1 MNLSAIE
8 KVTKGN
14 TRTGGVSDF
23 MELPIEKV
31 YANKEQP
38 RKDFDAQQLEELAS
52 SINEDGLIQPVAVV
66 KTEEGYMIVS
76 GERRYRAHQLLGKK
90 TIKAHI
96 INADAAK
103 IDELALIE
111 NIQRADLNDYEI
123 AMHIRKLWES
133 GAYSSKT
140 ELSHAISKSQSYISK
155 ALGCIKLSEEI
166 QRDIL
171 NNKKQIGLSV
181 LEELA
186 RVKEPQKQKE
196 AYKKYT
202 AGEITRTDI
211 AAYRVE
217 PQNIKEKKK
226 KYVSYG
232 FGTVNEFGNFITFA
246 RGDLEGR
253 IAIDTEDIV
262 VTANNSNYKI
272 TIEEI

>member
-8 KVTKGN
+8 KVTQGN

-23 MELPIEKV
+23 MELPIDNV

-38 RKDFDAQQLEELAS
+38 RKDFDAQQLQELAD
-52 SINEDGLIQPVAVV
+52 SIQEDGLIQPIAVV
-66 KTEEGYMIVS
+66 KKEDGYMIVS
-76 GERRYRAHQLLGKK
+76 GERRYRAHQLAGMK

-103 IDELALIE
+103 VDELALIE

-123 AMHIRKLWES
+123 AKHIRKLWES
-133 GAYSSKT
+133 GAYSSKK
-140 ELSHAISKSQSYISK
+140 ELSEAISKSQSYISK
-155 ALGCIKLSEEI
+155 ALGCSKLSEEI

-171 NNKKQIGLSV
+171 NNKKPIGLSV

-186 RVKEPQKQKE
+186 RVKDATKQQE
-196 AYKKYT
+196 AYEKYA

-211 AAYRVE
+211 AAYRE
-217 PQNIKEKKK
+217 EAQNIKPKKK
-226 KYVSYG
+226 KYVQYG

-253 IAIDTEDIV
+253 IAIDTEDII